1 MNRMDPED
9 EAGKPGTG
17 NVQPHQQPPHKQC
30 VCSLQKNING
40 VIAGCVANKK
50 MMLGPKYGIG
60 NREVICR
67 SSNLTRFLPSPK
79 SFAATGCRL
88 SEENRPTQ
96 NLPEEPAGKP

>member
-17 NVQPHQQPPHKQC
+17 NVQPHQQPPHKQR

-67 SSNLTRFLPSPK
+67 SSNTVFWTEHHLFVGN
-79 SFAATGCRL
+79 ATGYHAVNVL
-88 SEENRPTQ
+88 LQ
-96 NLPEEPAGKP
+96 AAKYG